1 METTNVCHTNVP
13 AMRSDSPPGK
23 LVCHILALGG
33 VYIMRTKFKMTITTS
48 KTARGKAALA
58 DRDTDGLLEVAFD
71 AHWSWV
77 CTVLYRLVG
86 DWDEAEDLALEVFYR
101 LHKRPPRDRDRLGG
115 WLHRVAT
122 NVGLN
127 ALRAR
132 GRRRRYEG
140 TAERMRW
147 EHAVPRDPAAEVER
161 RETQHQVRQVLAGMK
176 PRAAQL
182 LVLRHSGLSYGEIAE
197 ALNVAPGSVGTLL
210 ARAEKDFERRYRT
223 LEKSHETS

>member
-1 METTNVCHTNVP
+1 
-13 AMRSDSPPGK
+13 MRIDSPSGK
-23 LVCHILALGG
+23 LVCHILVLGG

-48 KTARGKAALA
+48 KTARGKTALA
-58 DRDTDGLLEVAFD
+58 ERDAEGHLEVAFD

-101 LHKRPPRDRDRLGG
+101 LHKRPPKDRNRLSG
-115 WLHRVAT
+115 WLRRVAT

-132 GRRRRYEG
+132 QRRRRYEE
-140 TAERMRW
+140 TAESMRW
-147 EHAVPRDPAAEVER
+147 EHAVPVDPAVEVER
-161 RETQHQVRQVLAGMK
+161 SETQHQVRQVLATMK

-197 ALNVAPGSVGTLL
+197 ALNVSPKSVGTLL